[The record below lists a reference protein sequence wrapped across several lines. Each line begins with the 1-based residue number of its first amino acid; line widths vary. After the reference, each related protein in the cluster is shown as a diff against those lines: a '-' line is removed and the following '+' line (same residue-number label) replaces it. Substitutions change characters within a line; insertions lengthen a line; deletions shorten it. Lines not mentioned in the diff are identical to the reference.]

1 MLRRQ
6 RQIKTKLQKLA
17 DAAVFGAAFWLAH
30 WLRSLPLYRDTIR
43 EFPDY
48 AWLLV
53 VILPLAAP
61 VLELQGF
68 YQRALFH
75 SRQQTVW
82 QLAKA
87 SSWIALAVITV
98 LFFRK
103 EEGARG
109 VLVLFIPVAVF
120 LMVLKEELIRYW
132 ARARMGSSS
141 SNRRI
146 ILLASSA
153 NSGEDTAR
161 IEKTLASGGLA
172 GMEIVSRIGL
182 DTTSPS
188 QLAELLHDTSANA
201 VVISPHQALF
211 GQIEQAVQV
220 CELEGVE
227 VWLLAD
233 FFKTRLSQASADDL
247 NGQPVIVF
255 RTGPDASWQALAK
268 NVIDFVGALLLLLL
282 LTFVIPVLPLAA
294 LLIRLTTKGSILF
307 RQQRAGLNGQ
317 PFTMLK
323 FRTMVTNAEQL
334 QQELAQL
341 NEMSGPVFKVTNDPR
356 ITPVGRFLRK
366 YSIDEFPQLL
376 NVLRGEMSL
385 VGPRPL
391 PVHEV
396 KRFDD
401 PADRRRLSVKPGL
414 TCLWQ
419 VSGRNNVTDFKE
431 WVRLD
436 LEYIDN
442 WSLWLDVKILARTI
456 PAVLAG
462 SGAK

>member
-1 MLRRQ
+1 
-6 RQIKTKLQKLA
+6 
-17 DAAVFGAAFWLAH
+17 
-30 WLRSLPLYRDTIR
+30 
-43 EFPDY
+43 
-48 AWLLV
+48 
-53 VILPLAAP
+53 

-75 SRQQTVW
+75 SRRQTLW
-82 QLAKA
+82 QVAKA
-87 SSWIALAVITV
+87 AAWIALAVITA
-98 LFFRK
+98 LFFGK
-103 EEGARG
+103 TEGARG
-109 VLVLFIPVAVF
+109 VLVLFGPMAIA
-120 LMVLKEELIRYW
+120 LMLLKEELLRHW
-132 ARARMGSSS
+132 NRARLSGNVSHRRVILMGSS
-141 SNRRI
+141 
-146 ILLASSA
+146 ASPS
-153 NSGEDTAR
+153 EETLR
-161 IEKTLASGGLA
+161 LEKKLTLGGLGDLQVIA
-172 GMEIVSRIGL
+172 RVNL

-201 VVISPHQALF
+201 VVVSPRQALF
-211 GQIEQAVQV
+211 AHIEQAIQI

-233 FFKTRLSQASADDL
+233 FFQTRRSQAIADDL
-247 NGQPVIVF
+247 NGQPVLVF
-255 RTGPDASWQALAK
+255 PTGPDASWQVLAK
-268 NVIDFVGALLLLLL
+268 SVIDFAGSLFLLLGCTL
-282 LTFVIPVLPLAA
+282 VAPVLPIAA
-294 LLIRLTTKGSILF
+294 LLIRMTSKGPILF

-356 ITPVGRFLRK
+356 VTPLGRYLRK
-366 YSIDEFPQLL
+366 YSIDELPQLW
-376 NVLRGEMSL
+376 NVLRGDMSL

-419 VSGRNNVTDFKE
+419 VSGRNNVSDFKE

-442 WSLWLDVKILARTI
+442 WSLWLDIKILFRTV
-456 PAVLAG
+456 PAVFIG

>member
-6 RQIKTKLQKLA
+6 RQIETKLQKLA

-30 WLRSLPLYRDTIR
+30 WLRSLPLYKDTIR
-43 EFPDY
+43 DFPDY

-75 SRQQTVW
+75 SRQQMVW

-87 SSWIALAVITV
+87 ASWIALAVITV

-109 VLVLFIPVAVF
+109 VLVLFIPVAIF
-120 LMVLKEELIRYW
+120 LMVLKEEGIRYW
-132 ARARMGSSS
+132 ARARRGSSS
-141 SNRRI
+141 ASRRI

-161 IEKTLASGGLA
+161 IEKTLSSGGQS
-172 GMEIVSRIGL
+172 GMEIVSRISL
-182 DTTSPS
+182 DTTSPN

-201 VVISPHQALF
+201 VVISSHHALF
-211 GQIEQAVQV
+211 GQIEQAIQV

-233 FFKTRLSQASADDL
+233 FFQTRLSQASADDL

-282 LTFVIPVLPLAA
+282 FTFVIPVLPLAA
-294 LLIRLTTKGSILF
+294 LLIKLTSKDSILF

-334 QQELAQL
+334 QQELTQL

-366 YSIDEFPQLL
+366 YSIDEFPQLI

-442 WSLWLDVKILARTI
+442 WSLWLDLKILVRTI